1 MTIAECNCD
10 KVPMTAEAT
19 AKFVNFI
26 NVYPFAVMRYSPSV
40 KGDIETSTTLA
51 IAHMESDD
59 LIKFTAST
67 RSFAQSQMDM
77 MYNKIRCICE
87 MGGLKLSERIGA

>member
-1 MTIAECNCD
+1 ME
-10 KVPMTAEAT
+10 PLTAEAT
-19 AKFVNFI
+19 QKFVNFI

-51 IAHMESDD
+51 IGRMDKPEE
-59 LIKFTAST
+59 FFFVASV

-87 MGGLKLSERIGA
+87 MGGLQLSERIGA